1 MKAFLTFPALFISTV
16 AATQPVDSR
25 IARGDEFANGQVSD
39 SRETRL
45 IGARYGQCVVK
56 KQPAA
61 ASAFV
66 LSQGV
71 DMDRGAYLR
80 VLNKV
85 SDGPCL
91 VDAAKSFGGVQMRF
105 PSDTMRYTLADG
117 LFRAQPGTGPLV
129 IPATL
134 PTLAHPTFKEAEY
147 RAAMAKERNQKKQ
160 AELTYRRSQSIAR
173 IFMSAFGE
181 CVVRFDPANS
191 RALLSADVLTP
202 QEDAAFTALRP
213 AFAQCL
219 DAGQNLSMNKAILR
233 GTIALNHY
241 RLAQAVRQGQ

>member
-1 MKAFLTFPALFISTV
+1 MMMST
-16 AATQPVDSR
+16 AAIAQPVDSR
-25 IARGDEFANGQVSD
+25 IPRDEFANGQVSD
-39 SRETRL
+39 SREVRL

-66 LSQGV
+66 MTQAAEI
-71 DMDRGAYLR
+71 DRGAYLR
-80 VLNKV
+80 LMNNV

-91 VDAAKSFGGVQMRF
+91 VDSAKSFGGVQMRF
-105 PSDTMRYTLADG
+105 PSDTMRYTLADA
-117 LFRAQPGTGPLV
+117 LVRAQPGSAPLA

-134 PTLAHPTFKEAEY
+134 PALAHPTFNEAEY
-147 RAAMAKERNQKKQ
+147 RAAMAKGGNQKKL
-160 AELTYRRSQSIAR
+160 AELTNRRSQAIGR

-191 RALLSADVLTP
+191 RALLAAEVLTP
-202 QEDAAFTALRP
+202 QEDAAFVALRP

-241 RLAQAVRQGQ
+241 RLAQALRQGQ